1 MGSGGREHAIALAL
15 RKSDRIENLYVAPG
29 NGGTMACCQNL
40 PVRAEDI
47 GGICREARD
56 RAIDLVVVGPEVPL
70 ALGVADELRDS
81 GIAVFG
87 PGREAAR
94 IEASKAWAKE
104 LMREAGVPTPA
115 ARVFAKTEAAAALAY
130 LRDRGAPIV
139 VKADGL
145 AAGKGV
151 TVARTLPEAETAL
164 HELLGGKL
172 GEAGERVAIEDFL
185 AGQEISV
192 LAVVDGLTVVPLL
205 PAQDHKPIGEGDA
218 GPNTGGMGSYAPTP
232 IADSALM
239 AIARAEIL
247 EPIAKSLHRRGIDYR
262 GILYAGLMVDPD
274 GRPQVLEF
282 NCRFGDPETQAI
294 LPLLETPLLDIA
306 WACSQQKLAE
316 LPAIAWHPGFAACVV
331 AASAGYP
338 GSYAKGKEIS
348 GIEAAEALGTTVFH
362 AGTRRQGDRLQTDG
376 GRVLG
381 VTARGKTLERA
392 IALAYRGMEK
402 IDFEGKYYRRD
413 IGFRVL

>member
-1 MGSGGREHAIALAL
+1 
-15 RKSDRIENLYVAPG
+15 
-29 NGGTMACCQNL
+29 MARCQNL
-40 PVRAEDI
+40 PVKAEDMA
-47 GGICREARD
+47 GICREARD
-56 RAIDLVVVGPEVPL
+56 RAVDLVVVGPEVPL
-70 ALGVADELRDS
+70 ALGLADELRDR

-104 LMREAGVPTPA
+104 LMREAGVPTPV
-115 ARVFAKTEAAAALAY
+115 ARVFTKKQVEEAFAY

-164 HELLGGKL
+164 QDIFDGKL

-185 AGQEISV
+185 TGQEVSV

-205 PAQDHKPIGEGDA
+205 PAQDHKPIGEGDT
-218 GPNTGGMGSYAPTP
+218 GSNTGGMGSYAPTP
-232 IADSALM
+232 IADAVLM
-239 AIARAEIL
+239 EIVRTEVL
-247 EPIAKSLHRRGIDYR
+247 EPIAKCLYQRGIDYR
-262 GILYAGLMVDPD
+262 GILYAGLMVTPD

-306 WACSQQKLAE
+306 WACSRNKLAE

-338 GSYAKGKEIS
+338 DSYVKGKEIS

-362 AGTRRQGDRLQTDG
+362 AGTRWQDDRLRTDG

-381 VTARGKTLERA
+381 VTARGETLLSA
-392 IALAYRGMEK
+392 IARAYQGMEK